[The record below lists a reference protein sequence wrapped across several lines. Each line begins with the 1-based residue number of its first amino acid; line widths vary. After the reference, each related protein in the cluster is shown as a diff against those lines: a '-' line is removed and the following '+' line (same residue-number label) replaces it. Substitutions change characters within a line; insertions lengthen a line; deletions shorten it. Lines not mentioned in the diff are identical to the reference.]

1 MYYFIAHEHFHFLL
15 TRFNTGHFKKC
26 QTKKEIF
33 RIFTRYSPLS
43 LKAGNKKATNLF
55 QTYCSCSAVG
65 RCYSVVNSS
74 TVKPKLEKALYQL
87 GFDVVLHIHVIVSV
101 DSGEVLDISGI
112 PGKDSVYSCRVALLR
127 LHYRFKGEKSV
138 AHSLTPPFPH
148 IAAAGRCG
156 YAARCCSAFSRNF
169 PQFPFVSA
177 HKNNRDISFPA

>member
-1 MYYFIAHEHFHFLL
+1 MCSSDLYFPES
-15 TRFNTGHFKKC
+15 RQQKSSK
-26 QTKKEIF
+26 
-33 RIFTRYSPLS
+33 S
-43 LKAGNKKATNLF
+43 F

>member
-1 MYYFIAHEHFHFLL
+1 MSNEKRNFPYFYTIQSAFSKSGQQIFFRLTAHV
-15 TRFNTGHFKKC
+15 
-26 QTKKEIF
+26 
-33 RIFTRYSPLS
+33 PLW
-43 LKAGNKKATNLF
+43 G
-55 QTYCSCSAVG
+55 G
-65 RCYSVVNSS
+65 GYSVVNSS
-74 TVKPKLEKALYQL
+74 TVKPELEKALYQL